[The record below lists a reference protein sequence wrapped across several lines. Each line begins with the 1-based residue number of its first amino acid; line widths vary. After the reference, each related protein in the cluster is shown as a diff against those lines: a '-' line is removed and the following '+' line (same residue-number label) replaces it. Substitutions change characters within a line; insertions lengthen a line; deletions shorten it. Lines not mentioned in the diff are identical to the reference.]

1 MATSATVHISNGR
14 EIWVTTSKP
23 TPADVNVKLEKDDE
37 FSKAVDPIRYQ
48 SMVLYAANATR
59 PDIAQAV
66 GPVSKFNIRPNE
78 SHLTAVKR
86 IFRYLKGTEGD
97 PAKRTVE
104 LLQKTG
110 RASYRK
116 NRKHVC
122 SVSYLSYSK
131 QTAITHVQID
141 TSPTQRIILESVCA
155 CAFAAMF

>member
-86 IFRYLKGTEGD
+86 IFRYLKGTEDLALKYEKKEDATVGYSDADWAGD
-97 PAKRTVE
+97 QDDHHST
-104 LLQKTG
+104 TG
-110 RASYRK
+110 NLFVMSESAISWLSKKNNRATC
-116 NRKHVC
+116 HV
-122 SVSYLSYSK
+122 
-131 QTAITHVQID
+131 
-141 TSPTQRIILESVCA
+141 
-155 CAFAAMF
+155 